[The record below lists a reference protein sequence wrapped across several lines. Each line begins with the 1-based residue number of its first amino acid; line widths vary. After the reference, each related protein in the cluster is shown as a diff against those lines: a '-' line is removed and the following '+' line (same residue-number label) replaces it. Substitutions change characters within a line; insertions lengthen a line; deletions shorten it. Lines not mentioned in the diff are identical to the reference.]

1 MKQIFLP
8 EPEIFLLDEQ
18 KPLSTEKREPQE
30 LRFQSRNKNT
40 KKVFYINNLTLLT
53 HICFIQKR
61 IYLKISHI
69 QYNEHIAP
77 YNSLSLM
84 HH

>member
-30 LRFQSRNKNT
+30 LRFQSRNKHT
-40 KKVFYINNLTLLT
+40 KKVL
-53 HICFIQKR
+53 
-61 IYLKISHI
+61 
-69 QYNEHIAP
+69 
-77 YNSLSLM
+77 
-84 HH
+84 